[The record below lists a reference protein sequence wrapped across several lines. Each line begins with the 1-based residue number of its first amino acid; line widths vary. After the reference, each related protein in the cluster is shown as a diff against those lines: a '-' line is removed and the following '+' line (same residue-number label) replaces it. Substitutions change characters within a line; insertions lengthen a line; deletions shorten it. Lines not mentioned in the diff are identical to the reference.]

1 MMMWEYSHYLL
12 FVQAVSLF
20 LLDSF
25 ALAQTEKV
33 LKLIDLLVVGDLNTD
48 SEVPCHTHCSGAPK
62 GIDRAMTRV
71 SGSLGPAKVHVL
83 SFGRMEWLKT
93 CSLLACCVSDSFPN
107 KRAEPKESPEAWTHP
122 RRDESDEIQSCSL
135 FSSAFCSL
143 PFPIQ

>member
-33 LKLIDLLVVGDLNTD
+33 LKLIHLLVVGDLNKA

-62 GIDRAMTRV
+62 GIDRVMTQV

-83 SFGRMEWLKT
+83 SFGRTEWLKT
-93 CSLLACCVSDSFPN
+93 CSLLACRVSDSFPN
-107 KRAEPKESPEAWTHP
+107 KRAEPKESPKA
-122 RRDESDEIQSCSL
+122 
-135 FSSAFCSL
+135 
-143 PFPIQ
+143 